1 MKMQVTL
8 RKCDILPYM
17 ERPPLKQV
25 ASLAG
30 VSEPT
35 VSRVLNGREGV
46 RASTRERVISA
57 LQSLGF
63 DQVPEPRPAR
73 RGVIGLV
80 CGEFLNPVFATFVHH
95 VSTELA
101 RRGSLTS
108 IVVTDRDLAPE
119 ERCAREL
126 EQTGVD
132 GVVFIAGHHAEV
144 DGDLAVYRRLHADGT
159 PIVLVNGTAT
169 DLDVPHVR
177 CDERAGAC
185 QAVTHLIKLGH
196 TRIGCLLGSSRYIP
210 TARFIAGYRETM
222 ARHGLPEPDGAIVE
236 TAFTLEGGR
245 AGATRLL
252 DNGITAMIA
261 GNDLMA
267 LGAVLAS
274 KVRNEPPVSVV
285 GYDGTDMT
293 QTTDPPLTTLR
304 QPFED
309 MAQLIVDAVLSEVD
323 GTRRFR
329 DHYVFE
335 PQLVARGTTHSLRPF
350 EYATG

>member
-1 MKMQVTL
+1 
-8 RKCDILPYM
+8 M

-25 ASLAG
+25 AALAG

-46 RASTRERVISA
+46 RASTRDRVIEV
-57 LQSLGF
+57 LESLGYHA
-63 DQVPEPRPAR
+63 VPEPRPAR

-80 CGEFLNPVFATFVHH
+80 CGEFLNPAFSAFVHH
-95 VSTELA
+95 ISTELA
-101 RRGSLTS
+101 RRNHLTS
-108 IVVTDRDLAPE
+108 IAVTDRDLASE
-119 ERCAREL
+119 DRCVREL
-126 EQTGVD
+126 EHCGVD
-132 GVVFIAGHHAEV
+132 GFVFVAGHHAEL
-144 DGDLAVYRRLHADGT
+144 DGDLSHYQRLHAQGV
-159 PIVLVNGTAT
+159 PMVLVNGMAT
-169 DLDVPHVR
+169 ELAVPHVR
-177 CDERAGAC
+177 CDEGAGAR
-185 QAVTHLIKLGH
+185 QAVSHLIKLGH

-210 TARFIAGYRETM
+210 TRRFIEGYRETM
-222 ARHGLPEPDGAIVE
+222 AEHGLEEPPDAIVE

-267 LGAVLAS
+267 LGAVQAAR
-274 KVRNEPPVSVV
+274 VRSGPPVSVI

-293 QTTDPPLTTLR
+293 QLTDPPLTTLR

-309 MAQLIVDAVLSEVD
+309 MAQLIVEAVLAESAGD
-323 GTRRFR
+323 PRFR

-335 PQLVARGTTHSLRPF
+335 PQLVARATTHSVRPT
-350 EYATG
+350 ALAR

>member
-1 MKMQVTL
+1 
-8 RKCDILPYM
+8 M

-25 ASLAG
+25 AALAG

-46 RASTRERVISA
+46 SAATRARVVEV
-57 LQSLGF
+57 LESLGY
-63 DQVPEPRPAR
+63 DETPEARPAR

-80 CGEFLNPVFATFVHH
+80 CGEFLNPAFAAFVHH
-95 VSTELA
+95 ISTELA
-101 RRGSLTS
+101 RRNHLTS
-108 IVVTDRDLAPE
+108 IVVTDRELASE
-119 ERCAREL
+119 ERCVREL
-126 EQTGVD
+126 EHARVD
-132 GVVFIAGHHAEV
+132 GFVFLAGHHAEV
-144 DGDLAVYRRLHADGT
+144 DGDLSHYERLHAGHV
-159 PIVLVNGTAT
+159 PLVLVNGMAT

-177 CDERAGAC
+177 CDERAGARL
-185 QAVTHLIKLGH
+185 AVSHLIKLGH

-210 TARFIAGYRETM
+210 TLRFIEGYRETM
-222 ARHGLPEPDGAIVE
+222 AKHGLAEPPDAIVE

-252 DNGITAMIA
+252 DSGITGMIA

-274 KVRNEPPVSVV
+274 RVRDEPPVSVI

-293 QTTDPPLTTLR
+293 QLTDPPLTTLR

-309 MAQLIVDAVLSEVD
+309 MSRLVVDAVLAEVD
-323 GTRRFR
+323 GIHRFR

-335 PQLVARGTTHSLRPF
+335 PQLVARATTHSFRSTALAR
-350 EYATG
+350 

>member
-1 MKMQVTL
+1 M
-8 RKCDILPYM
+8 D
-17 ERPPLKQV
+17 RPPLKQV
-25 ASLAG
+25 AALAG

-46 RASTRERVISA
+46 RAATRERVISV

-63 DQVPEPRPAR
+63 DQIPEPQPAR

-80 CGEFLNPVFATFVHH
+80 SGEFLNPVFPTFVHH
-95 VSTELA
+95 ISTELA
-101 RRGSLTS
+101 RRGYLTS
-108 IVVTDRDLAPE
+108 VVVTDRELVPE
-119 ERCAREL
+119 DRCVREL
-126 EQTGVD
+126 EQAGVD
-132 GVVFIAGHHAEV
+132 AMIFVAGRHAEV
-144 DGDLAVYRRLHADGT
+144 DGDLEHYRRLYDDDK
-159 PIVLVNGTAT
+159 PIVLVNGAAT
-169 DLDVPHVR
+169 DLDVPHIR
-177 CDERAGAC
+177 CDEGAGAR

-196 TRIGCLLGSSRYIP
+196 TRIGCLLGSTRYVP
-210 TARFIAGYRETM
+210 TARFITGYRDTL
-222 ARHGLPEPDGAIVE
+222 AVHGLDEPDDAIVE
-236 TAFTLEGGR
+236 TAFTLEAGR

-267 LGAVLAS
+267 LGAVLAA
-274 KVRNEPPVSVV
+274 KLRNDPSISVI

-293 QTTDPPLTTLR
+293 QFTDPPLTTLR

-309 MAQLIVDAVLSEVD
+309 MAQLVVDAVLSEVD
-323 GTRRFR
+323 GTCRFR

-335 PQLVARGTTHSLRPF
+335 PQLVARATTHSYRPL

>member
-1 MKMQVTL
+1 
-8 RKCDILPYM
+8 M

-25 ASLAG
+25 AALAG

-46 RASTRERVISA
+46 RAATRERVVVA
-57 LQSLGF
+57 LASLGF
-63 DQVPEPRPAR
+63 DQVPDPRPPR

-80 CGEFLNPVFATFVHH
+80 CGEFLNPVFSTFVHH
-95 VSTELA
+95 ISTELA
-101 RRGSLTS
+101 RRRYLTS

-119 ERCAREL
+119 DRCVREL

-132 GVVFIAGHHAEV
+132 GLVFVAGHHAEI
-144 DGDLAVYRRLHADGT
+144 DGDLGHYRRLHEQGM
-159 PIVLVNGTAT
+159 PIVLVNGSAT

-177 CDERAGAC
+177 CDEGAGAC
-185 QAVTHLIKLGH
+185 RAVTHLIKLGH
-196 TRIGCLLGSSRYIP
+196 TRIGCLLGSTRYVP
-210 TARFIAGYRETM
+210 TTRFIDGYRETM
-222 ARHGLPEPDGAIVE
+222 ARHGIPEPDGAIVE

-274 KVRNEPPVSVV
+274 RVRDEPLVSVV

-293 QTTDPPLTTLR
+293 QVTDPPLTTLR

-323 GTRRFR
+323 GVRRFR

-335 PQLVARGTTHSLRPF
+335 PQLVARGTTHSHRPVQ
-350 EYATG
+350 YAAG

>member
-1 MKMQVTL
+1 M
-8 RKCDILPYM
+8 
-17 ERPPLKQV
+17 
-25 ASLAG
+25 AG

-35 VSRVLNGREGV
+35 VSRVINGREGV
-46 RASTRERVISA
+46 RAATRDRVVSA
-57 LQSLGF
+57 LRSLGY
-63 DQVPEPRPAR
+63 DNVPEPRPPR

-101 RRGSLTS
+101 RRSHLTS

-119 ERCAREL
+119 DRCVREL
-126 EQTGVD
+126 EQSGVD
-132 GVVFIAGHHAEV
+132 GLVFIAGHHAEV
-144 DGDLAVYRRLHADGT
+144 DGDLGHYRRLHEAGT
-159 PIVLVNGTAT
+159 PIVLVNGRST

-185 QAVTHLIKLGH
+185 QAVSHLVKLGH

-210 TARFIAGYRETM
+210 TTRFIAGYRETL
-222 ARHGLPEPDGAIVE
+222 ARHDLAEPDDAIVE

-274 KVRNEPPVSVV
+274 RGRNDPPASVI

-293 QTTDPPLTTLR
+293 QVTDPPLTTLR

-309 MAQLIVDAVLSEVD
+309 MAQLIVDAILSEVD
-323 GTRRFR
+323 ATRRFR

-335 PQLVARGTTHSLRPF
+335 PQLVARATTHSHRHVDSF
-350 EYATG
+350 AG

>member
-1 MKMQVTL
+1 M
-8 RKCDILPYM
+8 D
-17 ERPPLKQV
+17 RPPLKQV
-25 ASLAG
+25 AALAG

-46 RASTRERVISA
+46 RASTRERVIGA
-57 LQSLGF
+57 LRSLGF
-63 DQVPEPRPAR
+63 DEVPEPRPTR
-73 RGVIGLV
+73 RGVIGVV

-95 VSTELA
+95 ISTELA
-101 RRGSLTS
+101 RRSYLTS
-108 IVVTDRDLAPE
+108 VVVTDRDLAPE
-119 ERCAREL
+119 ERCVREL
-126 EQTGVD
+126 EHNGVD
-132 GVVFIAGHHAEV
+132 GMVFIAGHHAEV
-144 DGDLAVYRRLHADGT
+144 DGDLSHYRRLHAHGR
-159 PIVLVNGTAT
+159 PIVLVNGAAT

-177 CDERAGAC
+177 CDERAGAH
-185 QAVTHLIKLGH
+185 QAVSHLIKLGH
-196 TRIGCLLGSSRYIP
+196 TRIGCLLGSSMYIP
-210 TARFIAGYRETM
+210 TERFVAGYRDTL
-222 ARHGLPEPDGAIVE
+222 ARHHLTEPDDAIVE

-274 KVRNEPPVSVV
+274 KVRNEPPVSVI

-293 QTTDPPLTTLR
+293 QLTDPPLTTLR

-309 MAQLIVDAVLSEVD
+309 MAQLIVDAILSEVD
-323 GTRRFR
+323 GTCRFR

-335 PQLVARGTTHSLRPF
+335 PQLVARATTHSHREREF
-350 EYATG
+350 ATG

>member
-1 MKMQVTL
+1 MA
-8 RKCDILPYM
+8 
-17 ERPPLKQV
+17 RPPLKQV
-25 ASLAG
+25 AALAG

-46 RASTRERVISA
+46 RPATRERVVGA
-57 LQSLGF
+57 LRSLGF
-63 DQVPEPRPAR
+63 DDVPAPGPPR

-80 CGEFLNPVFATFVHH
+80 CGEFLNPVFPTFVHH

-101 RRGSLTS
+101 RRSHLTS

-119 ERCAREL
+119 ERCVREL
-126 EQTGVD
+126 EQAGVD
-132 GVVFIAGHHAEV
+132 GFVFVAGHHAEI
-144 DGDLAVYRRLHADGT
+144 DGDLGHYRDLQAAGT
-159 PIVLVNGTAT
+159 PFVLVNGAAT

-177 CDERAGAC
+177 CDEGAGAR
-185 QAVTHLIKLGH
+185 QAVSHLVKLGH

-210 TARFIAGYRETM
+210 TARFVAGYRDTM
-222 ARHGLPEPDGAIVE
+222 ARHGLPEPEDAIVE

-274 KVRNEPPVSVV
+274 RGRDAPPVSVI

-293 QTTDPPLTTLR
+293 QVTDPPLTTLR

-323 GTRRFR
+323 GTARYR

-335 PQLVARGTTHSLRPF
+335 PQLVARATTHSHRP
-350 EYATG
+350 ARSLAG

>member
-1 MKMQVTL
+1 M
-8 RKCDILPYM
+8 RKGDILPYV

-25 ASLAG
+25 AALAG

-46 RASTRERVISA
+46 RAETRDRVVEA
-57 LQSLGF
+57 LHQLGF
-63 DQVPEPRPAR
+63 DDVPEPRPPR

-80 CGEFLNPVFATFVHH
+80 CGEFINPVFATFVHH
-95 VSTELA
+95 VSNELA
-101 RRGSLTS
+101 RRGHLTT
-108 IVVTDRDLAPE
+108 IVVTDRELAPE
-119 ERCAREL
+119 QRCVREL

-132 GVVFIAGHHAEV
+132 GLVFIAGLHAEV
-144 DGDLAVYRRLHADGT
+144 GADLAHYRRLHAAGT
-159 PIVLVNGTAT
+159 PFVLVNGAAT

-177 CDERAGAC
+177 CDEGAGAR
-185 QAVTHLIKLGH
+185 QAVAHLIKLGH
-196 TRIGCLLGSSRYIP
+196 TRIGCLLGPARYIP
-210 TARFIAGYRETM
+210 THRFIAGYRATM
-222 ARHGLPEPDGAIVE
+222 ASHGLAEPPGAIVE

-274 KVRNEPPVSVV
+274 RSRDDAPVSVV

-293 QTTDPPLTTLR
+293 QVTDPPLTTLR

-309 MAQLIVDAVLSEVD
+309 MAQLIVDAILSEID
-323 GTRRFR
+323 GSSHFR

-335 PQLVARGTTHSLRPF
+335 PQLIARGTTHPYR
-350 EYATG
+350 EVEHAGR

>member
-1 MKMQVTL
+1 
-8 RKCDILPYM
+8 M

-25 ASLAG
+25 AALAG

-46 RASTRERVISA
+46 RASTRDRVIGA
-57 LQSLGF
+57 LHTLGF
-63 DQVPEPRPAR
+63 DEVPEPRPAR
-73 RGVIGLV
+73 RGVIGVV

-95 VSTELA
+95 ISTEFA
-101 RRGSLTS
+101 RRGYLTS

-119 ERCAREL
+119 ERCVREL
-126 EQTGVD
+126 EQTAVD
-132 GVVFIAGHHAEV
+132 GIIFVAGHHAEI
-144 DGDLAVYRRLHADGT
+144 DGDLDLYRRLQADAT

-169 DLDVPHVR
+169 DIDVPHVR
-177 CDERAGAC
+177 CDEGAGAR
-185 QAVTHLIKLGH
+185 QAVSHLIKLGH
-196 TRIGCLLGSSRYIP
+196 TRIGCLLGSSRYVP
-210 TARFIAGYRETM
+210 TTRFIDGYRETI
-222 ARHGLPEPDGAIVE
+222 AAHGLPEPDDAIVE

-274 KVRNEPPVSVV
+274 KLRNDPPVSVV

-293 QTTDPPLTTLR
+293 QVTDPPLTTLR

-309 MAQLIVDAVLSEVD
+309 MAQLIVDAMLSEVD
-323 GTRRFR
+323 GTHRFR

-335 PQLVARGTTHSLRPF
+335 PQLVARGTTHSYRPLR
-350 EYATG
+350 YAAG

>member
-1 MKMQVTL
+1 
-8 RKCDILPYM
+8 M

-25 ASLAG
+25 AELAG

-46 RASTRERVISA
+46 RAATRERVVA
-57 LQSLGF
+57 VLQSLGF
-63 DQVPEPRPAR
+63 DEVPEPRRPR

-80 CGEFLNPVFATFVHH
+80 CGEFLNPVFPTFVHH
-95 VSTELA
+95 ISTELA
-101 RRGSLTS
+101 RRGYLTS
-108 IVVTDRDLAPE
+108 IVVTDRELAPE
-119 ERCAREL
+119 DRCVREL

-132 GVVFIAGHHAEV
+132 GMIFIAGHHAEA
-144 DGDLAVYRRLHADGT
+144 DGDLTHYRRLHAEGI
-159 PIVLVNGTAT
+159 PIVLVNGMAT

-177 CDERAGAC
+177 CDEGAGARR
-185 QAVTHLIKLGH
+185 AVSHLIKLGH
-196 TRIGCLLGSSRYIP
+196 TRIGCLLGPSRYVP
-210 TARFIAGYRETM
+210 TTRFIAGYRETM
-222 ARHGLPEPDGAIVE
+222 AAHGFAEPVDAIVE

-252 DNGITAMIA
+252 DDGFTAMIA

-267 LGAVLAS
+267 LGAVMAS
-274 KVRNEPPVSVV
+274 RGRDEPPVSVV

-293 QTTDPPLTTLR
+293 QLTDPPLTTLR

-309 MAQLIVDAVLSEVD
+309 MAQLIVDAIACEIEGD
-323 GTRRFR
+323 RRCR

-335 PQLVARGTTHSLRPF
+335 PQLIARGTTHPCRPAGSLAGRRLV
-350 EYATG
+350 ASSSSRSD